1 MKKNTL
7 SKICAQIGTYFLKA
21 YEDCQVNPH
30 LRAFEAGHFANVLGY
45 HGQYYTALSW
55 LNLAEFQVELTNKQ
69 SKDCGR
75 CVTQLKIACAKLEM
89 CKQLVNQL
97 GGAYKA
103 NFDKVHAEAVALRDQ
118 MIKENKTIYYEAELP
133 IEDAPKPDATNYV
146 KTESVE
152 KLIHEAPAID
162 NQFRHLI
169 PPAVRAMQEELKNM
183 LQGIISEQFNKVQT
197 ANEQLNNFLKSMN
210 LPMAIQG
217 LSAAAVIPDELWTK
231 IEAFQKKGSAQNF
244 SASIAS
250 NEQYVQINR
259 EMVAAI
265 ENDIN

>member
-1 MKKNTL
+1 MISKMADSWSDPRVCTFKKRDFQQHVIETML
-7 SKICAQIGTYFLKA
+7 SL
-21 YEDCQVNPH
+21 
-30 LRAFEAGHFANVLGY
+30 
-45 HGQYYTALSW
+45 
-55 LNLAEFQVELTNKQ
+55 
-69 SKDCGR
+69 
-75 CVTQLKIACAKLEM
+75 
-89 CKQLVNQL
+89 
-97 GGAYKA
+97 
-103 NFDKVHAEAVALRDQ
+103 
-118 MIKENKTIYYEAELP
+118 
-133 IEDAPKPDATNYV
+133 
-146 KTESVE
+146 
-152 KLIHEAPAID
+152 
-162 NQFRHLI
+162 RHLI

-231 IEAFQKKGSAQNF
+231 IEAFQKEGSAQNF